1 MTGPTRQFFIVGAQ
15 RCGTTY
21 LRSLVDEHP
30 EIEMAMPLRPE
41 PKFFLRDSLADTTIQ
56 QYESSHF
63 GRKPG
68 ARVHGEKSTSYM
80 ESRQAAQG
88 IANWFPDAGI
98 VFLLR
103 NPVERAVSHYWFSV
117 GNGLEALPMSE
128 AFAREDERRLDFDPA
143 KVSVSPYAYLS
154 RGRYVDAIEMYLEFF
169 PREQVAVVFF
179 EELVA
184 GPGPVRNLFRF
195 LGVDDRFSPQA
206 AGRRINEGDY
216 EHAALTAGLASLV
229 NGYYTEPNA
238 RLAALLGRR
247 TPAQWDATPPV
258 AGQ

>member
-1 MTGPTRQFFIVGAQ
+1 
-15 RCGTTY
+15 
-21 LRSLVDEHP
+21 
-30 EIEMAMPLRPE
+30 
-41 PKFFLRDSLADTTIQ
+41 
-56 QYESSHF
+56 
-63 GRKPG
+63 
-68 ARVHGEKSTSYM
+68 
-80 ESRQAAQG
+80 
-88 IANWFPDAGI
+88 
-98 VFLLR
+98 
-103 NPVERAVSHYWFSV
+103 
-117 GNGLEALPMSE
+117 
-128 AFAREDERRLDFDPA
+128 
-143 KVSVSPYAYLS
+143 
-154 RGRYVDAIEMYLEFF
+154 VDAIEMYLEFF

-206 AGRRINEGDY
+206 SGRRINEGDY

>member
-1 MTGPTRQFFIVGAQ
+1 MNASAGRFFIVGGQ

-21 LRSLVDEHP
+21 LCQLADEHP
-30 EIEMAMPLRPE
+30 DIEMARPFRPE
-41 PKFFLRDSLADTTIQ
+41 PKYFLQDPQRDATVETYDSRF
-56 QYESSHF
+56 F

-68 ARVHGEKSTSYM
+68 ARVRGEKSTSYM
-80 ESRQAAQG
+80 ESRAAAAR
-88 IANWFPDAGI
+88 IAQWFPHARI

-103 NPVERAVSHYWFSV
+103 DPVQRAISHYWFSV
-117 GNGLEALPMSE
+117 RNGLETLPME
-128 AFAREDERRLDFDPA
+128 DAFLHEDGRQLDFDPA
-143 KVSVSPYAYLS
+143 RVSVSPYAYLS

-195 LGVDDRFSPQA
+195 LGVDDRFTPQA

-216 EHAALTAGLASLV
+216 EHAALTAGLASLI
-229 NGYYTEPNA
+229 NAYYTEPNA

-247 TPAQWDATPPV
+247 TPAQWDANLPV